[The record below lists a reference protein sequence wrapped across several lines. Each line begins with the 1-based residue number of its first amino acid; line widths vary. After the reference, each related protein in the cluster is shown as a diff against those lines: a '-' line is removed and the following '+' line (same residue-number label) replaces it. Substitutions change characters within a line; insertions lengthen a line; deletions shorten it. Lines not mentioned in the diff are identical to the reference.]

1 MANEI
6 TTASK
11 DTKTTAVTTAFKSGL
26 QKVTEAYSSSV
37 INQLKGLGI
46 TATPTQTQCIAL
58 GIQKMNEAIDA
69 TRGDFKKTWN
79 DIDKSSVTDCLTQ
92 IALMEINL
100 ASYPAE
106 GYVAIKGDKMTFAP
120 QGEGYRT
127 LVEKFGRNVDRV
139 YEPWLVKEGD
149 DFKYPHFKGI
159 EIEPPEWT
167 PKGYGKC
174 VRVVYPVK
182 MTDGT
187 IQYLI
192 SEREQVKGNLL
203 AHAAN
208 NLTKGQ
214 GKNIDLYNTLMK
226 KAESKSLDE
235 LLHDEAFLAN
245 GKVSPA
251 WREPNCESMVIRK
264 MKNNVLKNF
273 PKDTSS
279 VVIANAIS
287 EAESNDDESDA
298 TQVATIDISTPKQ
311 VEDSIRKDLASDS
324 SKKVADFLKDD
335 NKGTNAASVKK
346 KETTDDDVPF

>member
-6 TTASK
+6 TAPTTAGK
-11 DTKTTAVTTAFKSGL
+11 DTKGTAVTTAFRSGV
-26 QKVTEAYSSSV
+26 QKATDTYSTSV
-37 INQLKGLGI
+37 ISSLNGLGI
-46 TATPTQTQCIAL
+46 QATPNQVQCIAL
-58 GIQKMNEAIDA
+58 GIQKMSEALASSKD
-69 TRGDFKKTWN
+69 GKDWK
-79 DIDKSSVTDCLTQ
+79 DLDQSSVTDCLTQ
-92 IALMEINL
+92 IALLEVNL

-106 GYVAIKGDKMTFAP
+106 GYVAIKGNKMTFAP

-174 VRVVYPVK
+174 IRVVYPIK

-192 SEREQVKGNLL
+192 SEREQVKSNLL
-203 AHAAN
+203 AHVAN
-208 NLTKGQ
+208 NLRYNG
-214 GKNIDLYNTLMK
+214 NRDLYEALLK
-226 KAESKSLDE
+226 KAETKSLDE
-235 LLHDEAFLAN
+235 LLHDPSFLKDGN
-245 GKVSPA
+245 VSPA
-251 WREPNCESMVIRK
+251 WKEPNCESMVIRK

-279 VVIANAIS
+279 VVVANAIK
-287 EAESNDDESDA
+287 EAESNDDESEP
-298 TQVATIDISTPKQ
+298 TPMATIDISTPKQ

-335 NKGTNAASVKK
+335 SKGIKATSVKK
-346 KETTDDDVPF
+346 EEVTDDDVPF

>member
-6 TTASK
+6 EKTETTTTAP
-11 DTKTTAVTTAFKSGL
+11 TKVFRSGL

-37 INQLKGLGI
+37 ISQLKNLGI

-58 GIQKMNEAIDA
+58 GVQKMNEALDA
-69 TRGDFKKTWN
+69 TKGDFKKTWDN
-79 DIDKSSVTDCLTQ
+79 IDKSSITDCLTQ

-149 DFKYPHFKGI
+149 DFKYPHFKGV
-159 EIEPPEWT
+159 EIEPPEWI

-174 VRVVYPVK
+174 IRVVYPIK

-192 SEREQVKGNLL
+192 AEREQVKGNLL
-203 AHAAN
+203 AHVAN
-208 NLTKGQ
+208 NLTKG
-214 GKNIDLYNTLMK
+214 KNKNLDLYNTLIK
-226 KAESKSLDE
+226 KAENKTLDE
-235 LLHDEAFLAN
+235 LLHDDEFLRN
-245 GKVSPA
+245 GLVSPA
-251 WREPNCESMVIRK
+251 WKEPNCESMVIRK

-279 VVIANAIS
+279 VVISNAIQ
-287 EAESNDDESDA
+287 EAESNDDDNEPISMGTVD
-298 TQVATIDISTPKQ
+298 VSTPKQ
-311 VEDSIRKDLASDS
+311 VEKAVVKELASDS
-324 SKKVADFLKDD
+324 AQKVADF
-335 NKGTNAASVKK
+335 VKADKQAEKVEAK
-346 KETTDDDVPF
+346 KATEDDDIELPF

>member
-6 TTASK
+6 EKKEVATSAP
-11 DTKTTAVTTAFKSGL
+11 TKVFRSGL

-58 GIQKMNEAIDA
+58 GVQKMNEALDA
-69 TRGDFKKTWN
+69 TRGDFKKTWDN
-79 DIDKSSVTDCLTQ
+79 IDKSSITDCLTQ

-149 DFKYPHFKGI
+149 DFKYPHFKGV

-174 VRVVYPVK
+174 IRVVYPIK

-192 SEREQVKGNLL
+192 AEREQVKGNLL
-203 AHAAN
+203 AHVAN
-208 NLTKGQ
+208 NLTKG
-214 GKNIDLYNTLMK
+214 KNKNLDLYNTLIK
-226 KAESKSLDE
+226 KAENKSLDE
-235 LLHDEAFLAN
+235 LLHDAEFLSN
-245 GKVSPA
+245 GLVSPA
-251 WREPNCESMVIRK
+251 WREPNCEAMVIRK

-279 VVIANAIS
+279 VVISNAIQ
-287 EAESNDDESDA
+287 EAESNDDDGEP
-298 TQVATIDISTPKQ
+298 ISMGTVDVSAPKQ
-311 VEDSIRKDLASDS
+311 VEKAIVKELASDS
-324 SKKVADFLKDD
+324 AQKVADF
-335 NKGTNAASVKK
+335 VKSDKQAEKVETK
-346 KETTDDDVPF
+346 KATEDDDIELPF

>member
-6 TTASK
+6 TTTPTAGK
-11 DTKTTAVTTAFKSGL
+11 ETKGTAVTTAFRSGV
-26 QKVTEAYSSSV
+26 QKATDTYSTSV
-37 INQLKGLGI
+37 ISSLNGLGI
-46 TATPTQTQCIAL
+46 QATPNQVQCIAL
-58 GIQKMNEAIDA
+58 GIQKMSEVLASSKD
-69 TRGDFKKTWN
+69 GKDWK
-79 DIDKSSVTDCLTQ
+79 DLDQSSVTDCLTQ
-92 IALMEINL
+92 IALLEVNL

-106 GYVAIKGDKMTFAP
+106 GYVAIKGNKMTFAP

-174 VRVVYPVK
+174 VRVVYPIK

-192 SEREQVKGNLL
+192 SEREQVKSNLL
-203 AHAAN
+203 AHVAN
-208 NLTKGQ
+208 NLRYNGSR
-214 GKNIDLYNTLMK
+214 DLYETLLK
-226 KAESKSLDE
+226 KAETKSLDE
-235 LLHDEAFLAN
+235 LLHDSSFLKDGN
-245 GKVSPA
+245 VSPA
-251 WREPNCESMVIRK
+251 WKEPNCESMVIRK

-279 VVIANAIS
+279 VVVANAIK
-287 EAESNDDESDA
+287 EAESNDDESEP
-298 TQVATIDISTPKQ
+298 TPMATIDISTPKQ

-335 NKGTNAASVKK
+335 SKGAKATAVKK
-346 KETTDDDVPF
+346 EEATDDDVPF